1 MRWIWELNKEGSNQ
15 RHGRAY
21 AYKLETE
28 KHAYQRGVMVRSITR
43 VLELIGDVSQNIKG
57 GTTTGEGED
66 EEKQRA
72 DRTRGGE
79 GRGTGGE
86 ERRGGGRGD
95 TYGRQRNRIQKGREA
110 DVRHDAICVSRNTFC
125 FILLSQVCSLLVEG
139 SSSSVLYHKVPS
151 GIRIYTLI

>member
-1 MRWIWELNKEGSNQ
+1 MGAPQREIDQ

-28 KHAYQRGVMVRSITR
+28 KHAYQRGVMVRSVTR

-66 EEKQRA
+66 EEKQRS

-79 GRGTGGE
+79 GRGGTHTEDRGTGYRGGE
-86 ERRGGGRGD
+86 KLMLGMMRYVCR
-95 TYGRQRNRIQKGREA
+95 
-110 DVRHDAICVSRNTFC
+110 AILFC

-151 GIRIYTLI
+151 GIRIYILI